1 MTTTPVALLMATL
14 DSTHQEGLLPR
25 EGYDSALLLPVLLGL
40 VEGLLVGE

>member
-1 MTTTPVALLMATL
+1 MTTTPLALLAHGH
-14 DSTHQEGLLPR
+14 STHQEGLLPG